1 MHRARYPVI
10 SGWPAV
16 LLAPFVLPIAIVAQ
30 LLPGKKTLDRTPE
43 EVAGFISDFLDGTGG
58 EWDWDEFESI
68 PITDRELE
76 GIRKRAITPGVDLG
90 DVLAEAQRIVEARA
104 A

>member
-1 MHRARYPVI
+1 MI

>member
-1 MHRARYPVI
+1 VI